1 MINTS
6 PNKKTISFSAWLKLH
21 CVEPSDKGY
30 IPVYTNRET
39 GVSKIVPEKECN
51 EHWCMTLIKPV
62 RLESPIFEPKKAAL
76 V

>member
-1 MINTS
+1 MTNR
-6 PNKKTISFSAWLKLH
+6 KTISFSAWLKLH
-21 CVEPSDKGY
+21 NVWPSDNGY
-30 IPVYTNRET
+30 IPVYTDRKT

-76 V
+76 G